1 MKRINNYLNFLN
13 KTNGQTHTKKST
25 VSNIL
30 KRGEYIGR
38 PKPSTC
44 VHTARRIRSE
54 AYACSAPTCR
64 SLILWSIVC
73 RRAGQVALSWPL
85 IDRGDSQTHVRSIHG
100 SMILFAAG
108 LRAAADVRPPAGH
121 LIALSL
127 YSSRTRRARVT
138 SRVCLHV
145 LDRIRCI
152 QLSACIAARR
162 AEECRCW
169 RFSYRNF
176 FFNKKTYRLAVWK
189 TCAWKT
195 RGESWEPAVP
205 NTPKACP

>member
-1 MKRINNYLNFLN
+1 M
-13 KTNGQTHTKKST
+13 
-25 VSNIL
+25 
-30 KRGEYIGR
+30 
-38 PKPSTC
+38 
-44 VHTARRIRSE
+44 HTARRIRSE

-176 FFNKKTYRLAVWK
+176 FFNKKNAPFNSLKNMRAKNERRKLGTSRAEHTQSLSLTLVYFPPLL
-189 TCAWKT
+189 
-195 RGESWEPAVP
+195 
-205 NTPKACP
+205 